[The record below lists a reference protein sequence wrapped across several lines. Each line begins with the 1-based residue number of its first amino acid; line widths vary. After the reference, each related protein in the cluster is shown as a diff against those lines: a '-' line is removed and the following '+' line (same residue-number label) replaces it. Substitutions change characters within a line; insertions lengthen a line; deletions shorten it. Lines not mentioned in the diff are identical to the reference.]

1 MEERLHP
8 EPTTTS
14 CTAPAETTR
23 RQLLTALTGGLMALV
38 GLGVTTAQSGA
49 EHKNKSK
56 KSAQLVPLPRNR

>member
-8 EPTTTS
+8 EPTTTPGG
-14 CTAPAETTR
+14 TPTETTR

-38 GLGVTTAQSGA
+38 GLGVTTSQSGA
-49 EHKNKSK
+49 KRKNKSK